1 MPNTYERR
9 ATALTNLLA
18 LIDGTEKHPA
28 DTPARLANVAYTNAS
43 LVQLLQSLADAMT
56 ARNAAVTKARDALSA
71 RRAVEALV
79 GPVLSA
85 YRRYLLA
92 AYGDVTTLAD
102 YGLVPP
108 KERTPPTVEA
118 QAQAVARRRATR
130 KARGTKGPRAR
141 LAIKASREPE
151 KQ

>member
-1 MPNTYERR
+1 
-9 ATALTNLLA
+9 
-18 LIDGTEKHPA
+18 
-28 DTPARLANVAYTNAS
+28 
-43 LVQLLQSLADAMT
+43 MT